1 MNKMIFNSVVG
12 VVNNRKMM
20 AVEDNDCATVDGFSR
35 PNKDIM
41 DEIKKEEEERIRN
54 EKKNAAKNQM
64 AEDNC
69 RQQYEALQLRKKRAE
84 EDAHATRLKKR
95 TEENK
100 KYQEGELD
108 TEEHRKNLEKIQ
120 NDYDEAMRKAEREFM
135 KACDNLETASGG
147 TTYRKVTRG
156 W

>member
-12 VVNNRKMM
+12 VVSNRKMM
-20 AVEDNDCATVDGFSR
+20 AIEDNDCAAVDDFSR

-64 AEDNC
+64 AEDKC
-69 RQQYEALQLRKKRAE
+69 RQQYEALQLRRKRAE
-84 EDAHATRLKKR
+84 EDAFATRLKKR

-120 NDYDEAMRKAEREFM
+120 NEYEETIRKADKEFS
-135 KACDNLETASGG
+135 KACENLETANPSA
-147 TTYRKVTRG
+147 YRKVVRG